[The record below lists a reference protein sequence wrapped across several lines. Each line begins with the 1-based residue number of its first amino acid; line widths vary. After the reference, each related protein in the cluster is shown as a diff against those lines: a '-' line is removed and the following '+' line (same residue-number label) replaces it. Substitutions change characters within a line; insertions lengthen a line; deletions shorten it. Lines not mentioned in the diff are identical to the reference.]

1 MEYNGWDNLET
12 MKLAENYNNFL
23 INEIVSRIRKE
34 DNVIVDF
41 GSGDGF
47 FARQVGRLSDE
58 RIFCIEPAAN
68 MKKYYAPEQK
78 VLDSLEMLPDGSVDF
93 IYSLNVLEHIENDT
107 AIAELFYKKMKPGG
121 ILYLYLPALSCL
133 YSSMDRKVGHY
144 RRYSKESLKH
154 LLKEEKWNVSELRY
168 ADFLGFFATL
178 AFKVFGNKNGN
189 ISQGSLKFYDRFI
202 FPFSHAADKLT
213 GGRVVGKNIAV
224 AATRK

>member
-1 MEYNGWDNLET
+1 
-12 MKLAENYNNFL
+12 
-23 INEIVSRIRKE
+23 
-34 DNVIVDF
+34 
-41 GSGDGF
+41 
-47 FARQVGRLSDE
+47 
-58 RIFCIEPAAN
+58 
-68 MKKYYAPEQK
+68 MKKYYAPEQN

-133 YSSMDRKVGHY
+133 YSSMDKKVGHY

-202 FPFSHAADKLT
+202 FLIYQLILLVIRFL
-213 GGRVVGKNIAV
+213 
-224 AATRK
+224 